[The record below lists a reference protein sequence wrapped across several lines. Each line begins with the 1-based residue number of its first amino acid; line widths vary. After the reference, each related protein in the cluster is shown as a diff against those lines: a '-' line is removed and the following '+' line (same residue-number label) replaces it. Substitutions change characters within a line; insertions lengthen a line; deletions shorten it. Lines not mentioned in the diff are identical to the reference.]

1 MNEVACVDDVA
12 LYTDSVIGLP
22 YTWEGVRER
31 QHTKGVPF

>member
-12 LYTDSVIGLP
+12 LYTDSVI
-22 YTWEGVRER
+22 EGVRGR